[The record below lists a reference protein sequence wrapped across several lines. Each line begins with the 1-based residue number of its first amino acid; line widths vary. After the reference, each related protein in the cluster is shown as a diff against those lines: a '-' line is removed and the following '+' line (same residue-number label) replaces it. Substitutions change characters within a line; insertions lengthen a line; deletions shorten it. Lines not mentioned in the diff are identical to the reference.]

1 MDKID
6 KALNKLSAEEKLEI
20 KLVFIKLKSGNLREL
35 NVKKLKGRDNIFRV
49 RKENL
54 RVIYRVED
62 REISILAVGRRHEN
76 TYKSF

>member
-6 KALNKLSAEEKLEI
+6 KALNNLSPEEKLEI

-35 NVKKLKGRDNIFRV
+35 NVKKLKRRDNIFRV

-54 RVIYRVED
+54 RVIYRAED